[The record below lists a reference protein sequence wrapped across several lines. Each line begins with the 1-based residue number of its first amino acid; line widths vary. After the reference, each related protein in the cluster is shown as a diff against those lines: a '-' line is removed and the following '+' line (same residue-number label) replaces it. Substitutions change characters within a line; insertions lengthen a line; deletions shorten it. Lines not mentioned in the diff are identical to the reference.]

1 MPRITTHEHF
11 TKCLAAFLKQIA
23 IDTGLTHPAD
33 QNMLQFVIGLGA
45 GVGPTDYRTQQPL
58 KMQFKAHLDSPMKT
72 LIHVPEESFNQAQA
86 QRIAGYFNH
95 KHGAK
100 IAVVVDA
107 PYLKGTLQNIEIL
120 SGALVDEIDLAIEYQ
135 EIFRHSML
143 SGTKMFLQLPISEAA
158 RAELSSDQARV
169 EIVPYPKGGV
179 DKHRIE
185 FKNISDAVQEE
196 IMRIIQERYGSGS
209 ALYG

>member
-23 IDTGLTHPAD
+23 IDTGLTQPAD

-45 GVGPTDYRTQQPL
+45 GVGPTDYRTQSPL
-58 KMQFKAHLDSPMKT
+58 RMQFKAHLDSQMKT
-72 LIHVPEESFNQAQA
+72 IIHMADEGFTAAQA
-86 QRIAGYFNH
+86 HRIQSYFNH

-100 IAVVVDA
+100 IASVIEA
-107 PYLKGTLQNIEIL
+107 PYLKSSTQNIEIL

-143 SGTKMFLQLPISEAA
+143 SGTKMFLALPISDAA
-158 RAELSSDQARV
+158 RAELSADHARV

-209 ALYG
+209 AMYG

>member
-45 GVGPTDYRTQQPL
+45 GVGPTDYRHEQPL
-58 KMQFKAHLDSPMKT
+58 KMQFLAHKESPMKT
-72 LIHVPEESFNQAQA
+72 IIHVTAEGFNHSQAS
-86 QRIAGYFNH
+86 RIEAYFNH

-100 IAVVVDA
+100 IAQVVEV
-107 PYLKGTLQNIEIL
+107 PYVKGTLQNIEIL
-120 SGALVDEIDLAIEYQ
+120 SGALVDEIDVAIEYQ
-135 EIFRHSML
+135 EIFRHSLM
-143 SGTKMFLQLPISEAA
+143 SGTNMFLQLPISAKA
-158 RAELSSDQARV
+158 KAELLSAHARV
-169 EIVPYPKGGV
+169 DIVPHPKGGL

-185 FKNISDAVQEE
+185 FKNISDAVQQE
-196 IMRIIQERYGSGS
+196 IMQIINERYGAGS
-209 ALYG
+209 AAHG